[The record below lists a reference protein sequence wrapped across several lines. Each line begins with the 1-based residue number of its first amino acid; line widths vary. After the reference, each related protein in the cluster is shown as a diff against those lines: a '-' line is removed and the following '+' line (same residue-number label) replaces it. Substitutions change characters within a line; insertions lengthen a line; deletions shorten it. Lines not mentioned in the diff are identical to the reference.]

1 MPEPTEGRVA
11 VYIDFDN
18 IVISRYGKVHGS
30 KFRNEK
36 LKDITAVQV
45 AAEPLLAKRL
55 KEATVDVGAI
65 LDYASSFG
73 LVTVSRAYAD
83 WSTFVNADYRGQLID
98 RAVDLV
104 QLFPT
109 TQSLKNGADIRLAID
124 VIEDLFRLPDIT
136 HVVVVAGDSDYI
148 AVAQRVR
155 RLNRY
160 VVGIGVADS
169 SSPSLAAACNEF
181 AYYENLPGLDDEDD
195 DEPEAVEVIPA
206 EITDEAPEPVTQT
219 QAHKPAAASGET
231 RAVERRRR
239 VEGSLCRTRADQ
251 APRLILQREVAGP
264 LDLHEVL
271 AVTAQRRRGTGFGEC
286 SEDPPDRARRESS
299 GPKSHQNQVVPR
311 TGGLSN

>member
-1 MPEPTEGRVA
+1 MAEPTEGRVA

-18 IVISRYGKVHGS
+18 IVISRYGKVHP
-30 KFRNEK
+30 KFRGDK
-36 LKDITAVQV
+36 LKDITAVHGT
-45 AAEPLLAKRL
+45 ELGKRL

-73 LVTVSRAYAD
+73 LITVSRAYAD
-83 WSTFVNADYRGQLID
+83 WSTYVNAAYREQLIE

-181 AYYENLPGLDDEDD
+181 AYYENLPGLDDDDDLEPEAAALIKTTASVAAPAPSQKLTPTNLLRRAVKLVPSKDD
-195 DEPEAVEVIPA
+195 DEWKGLPQLKEQIRRIDPSFSEQALGYASFTKFLQSRHNVVELS
-206 EITDEAPEPVTQT
+206 T
-219 QAHKPAAASGET
+219 ASG
-231 RAVERRRR
+231 VSK
-239 VEGSLCRTRADQ
+239 V
-251 APRLILQREVAGP
+251 RLIEPAP
-264 LDLHEVL
+264 
-271 AVTAQRRRGTGFGEC
+271 
-286 SEDPPDRARRESS
+286 SK
-299 GPKSHQNQVVPR
+299 PKKK
-311 TGGLSN
+311 

>member
-1 MPEPTEGRVA
+1 MAEPTEGRVA

-18 IVISRYGKVHGS
+18 IVISRYGKVHPKNRGD
-30 KFRNEK
+30 K
-36 LKDITAVQV
+36 LKDITATHGT
-45 AAEPLLAKRL
+45 ELAKRL

-83 WSTFVNADYRGQLID
+83 WSTYVNAAYRDQLID

-181 AYYENLPGLDDEDD
+181 AYYENLPGLDDEED
-195 DEPEAVEVIPA
+195 DEPEVVAVAVAPA
-206 EITDEAPEPVTQT
+206 EPTPAVTPSQKLT
-219 QAHKPAAASGET
+219 PT
-231 RAVERRRR
+231 NLLRRAVKLVPSKDDDEWKGLPQLKEQIRRTDPSFNEKTLGFASFTKFLQSRANV
-239 VEGSLCRTRADQ
+239 VELSTVNNVSKV
-251 APRLILQREVAGP
+251 RLIEP
-264 LDLHEVL
+264 N
-271 AVTAQRRRGTGFGEC
+271 
-286 SEDPPDRARRESS
+286 
-299 GPKSHQNQVVPR
+299 PKTKQPAKKKAAN
-311 TGGLSN
+311 T

>member
-18 IVISRYGKVHGS
+18 IVISRYGKVHP
-30 KFRNEK
+30 KFRSDK
-36 LKDITAVQV
+36 LKDITATHGT
-45 AAEPLLAKRL
+45 ELAKRL

-83 WSTFVNADYRGQLID
+83 WSTFVNAAYRTQLID

-181 AYYENLPGLDDEDD
+181 AYYENLPGLDDEED
-195 DEPEAVEVIPA
+195 DEPEPIVAVEPA
-206 EITDEAPEPVTQT
+206 EVAAPTSPSQKLTPTNLLRRAAKLVPVKDDDEWMLLTSLKAQMMRMDPSFSEKSLGHATFTKFLQSRHNV
-219 QAHKPAAASGET
+219 
-231 RAVERRRR
+231 VELSDVDGVRK
-239 VEGSLCRTRADQ
+239 V
-251 APRLILQREVAGP
+251 RLIVAAP
-264 LDLHEVL
+264 K
-271 AVTAQRRRGTGFGEC
+271 AKKTVTKKNANG
-286 SEDPPDRARRESS
+286 
-299 GPKSHQNQVVPR
+299 
-311 TGGLSN
+311 

>member
-18 IVISRYGKVHGS
+18 IVISRYGKVHP
-30 KFRNEK
+30 KFRNDK
-36 LKDITAVQV
+36 LKDITATHGT
-45 AAEPLLAKRL
+45 ELAKRL
-55 KEATVDVGAI
+55 KDATVDVGAI

-83 WSTFVNADYRGQLID
+83 WSTFVNAAYRDQLID

-160 VVGIGVADS
+160 VVGVGVADS

-181 AYYENLPGLDDEDD
+181 AYYENLPGLDDEEEDEPETIVEVAPAAVATPASPSQKLTPTNLLRRAAKLVPVKDD
-195 DEPEAVEVIPA
+195 DEWMLLTNLKAQMMRMDPSFSEKSLGHATFTKFLQSRHNVVELSDIGGIRKV
-206 EITDEAPEPVTQT
+206 
-219 QAHKPAAASGET
+219 
-231 RAVERRRR
+231 
-239 VEGSLCRTRADQ
+239 
-251 APRLILQREVAGP
+251 RLIEPA
-264 LDLHEVL
+264 
-271 AVTAQRRRGTGFGEC
+271 
-286 SEDPPDRARRESS
+286 
-299 GPKSHQNQVVPR
+299 PKAATKKQATKSK
-311 TGGLSN
+311 

>member
-18 IVISRYGKVHGS
+18 IVISRYGKVHGA

-136 HVVVVAGDSDYI
+136 NVVVVAGDSDYI

-181 AYYENLPGLDDEDD
+181 AYYENLPGLDDEVD
-195 DEPEAVEVIPA
+195 DEPEPAVEAAPA
-206 EITDEAPEPVTQT
+206 EVPAPTAPSQKLTPTNLLRRAAKLVPVKDDDEWMLLTNLKAQMMRMDPSFSEKSLGHATFTKFLQSRHNVVETNDFNGVRKVRLIEPVV
-219 QAHKPAAASGET
+219 KGKRAAKT
-231 RAVERRRR
+231 
-239 VEGSLCRTRADQ
+239 
-251 APRLILQREVAGP
+251 
-264 LDLHEVL
+264 
-271 AVTAQRRRGTGFGEC
+271 
-286 SEDPPDRARRESS
+286 
-299 GPKSHQNQVVPR
+299 K
-311 TGGLSN
+311 

>member
-1 MPEPTEGRVA
+1 MAEPTEGRVA

-18 IVISRYGKVHGS
+18 IVISRYGKVHPKNRGD
-30 KFRNEK
+30 K
-36 LKDITAVQV
+36 LKDITATHGT
-45 AAEPLLAKRL
+45 ELAKRL

-83 WSTFVNADYRGQLID
+83 WSTYVNAAYRDQLID

-181 AYYENLPGLDDEDD
+181 SYYENLPGLDDEED
-195 DEPEAVEVIPA
+195 DEPEVVAVA
-206 EITDEAPEPVTQT
+206 LAPEAAAVSVAPVAPVVSPTQKLT
-219 QAHKPAAASGET
+219 PTNLLRRAAKLVTVKDDDEWMLLTNLKAQMLRMDPSFSEKALGHATFTKFLQSRHNVVELNEVSGVRKVRLIEQSKPAKKTSK
-231 RAVERRRR
+231 
-239 VEGSLCRTRADQ
+239 
-251 APRLILQREVAGP
+251 
-264 LDLHEVL
+264 
-271 AVTAQRRRGTGFGEC
+271 
-286 SEDPPDRARRESS
+286 
-299 GPKSHQNQVVPR
+299 PK
-311 TGGLSN
+311 

>member
-1 MPEPTEGRVA
+1 MPESTEGRVA

-18 IVISRYGKVHGS
+18 IVISRYGKVHP
-30 KFRNEK
+30 KFRNDK
-36 LKDITAVQV
+36 LKDITATHGT
-45 AAEPLLAKRL
+45 ELAKRL
-55 KEATVDVGAI
+55 KDATVDVGAI

-83 WSTFVNADYRGQLID
+83 WSTFVNAAYRNQLID

-195 DEPEAVEVIPA
+195 EEPENVAAAPA
-206 EITDEAPEPVTQT
+206 ETKQPAPATTPSQKLTPTNLLRRAAKLVTVKDDDEWMLPTHLKAQIMRMDPSFSEKALGHATFTKFLQSRHNVVEIADIGGVRKVRLTEPASKT
-219 QAHKPAAASGET
+219 PAKKASK
-231 RAVERRRR
+231 A
-239 VEGSLCRTRADQ
+239 
-251 APRLILQREVAGP
+251 
-264 LDLHEVL
+264 
-271 AVTAQRRRGTGFGEC
+271 
-286 SEDPPDRARRESS
+286 
-299 GPKSHQNQVVPR
+299 K
-311 TGGLSN
+311 

>member
-206 EITDEAPEPVTQT
+206 EVTDEAPEPVTQKL
-219 QAHKPAAASGET
+219 KPT
-231 RAVERRRR
+231 NLLRRAVKLVQSKDDDEWKDLSAVREQIRRLDSSFNEKSLGHSTFTKFLQSRHNV
-239 VEGSLCRTRADQ
+239 VEVQGSGSA
-251 APRLILQREVAGP
+251 AKIRLIEPVAKAP
-264 LDLHEVL
+264 
-271 AVTAQRRRGTGFGEC
+271 
-286 SEDPPDRARRESS
+286 AR
-299 GPKSHQNQVVPR
+299 KA
-311 TGGLSN
+311 TKTK